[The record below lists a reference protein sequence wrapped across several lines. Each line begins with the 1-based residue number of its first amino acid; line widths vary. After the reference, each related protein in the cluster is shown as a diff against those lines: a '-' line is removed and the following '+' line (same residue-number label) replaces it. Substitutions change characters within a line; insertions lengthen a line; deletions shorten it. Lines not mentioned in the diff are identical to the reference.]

1 MSSKKTNKITE
12 ILFIAA
18 FPVIGVVIPLIIHI
32 VSFKPILTEEIAG
45 MIVAVNAGSASPFPM
60 GTFLRIF
67 MKDISAWQGGLVSA
81 SIAIYVLYAF
91 IYTICA
97 CPVYIF
103 ILSRFDL
110 LSPNSLTGPSKKHDS
125 KKDKK
130 APEIH
135 INNSS
140 RNPGKIRLIILSGIA
155 GAGLLIGYF
164 AVAGSLNRNYSASA
178 LPLIPQKELT
188 DLAPSVTP
196 ICEELEK
203 AGQAST
209 LTTAPIT
216 NTIKVISSGRINA
229 IYISTPDEAGAA
241 LMSSSNSA
249 DTKLTESSEKTGSS
263 PAATLDD
270 TENLYVIYDPATL
283 DNYKSSPRIRFADR
297 LIEQPDLS
305 LFSYKTA
312 SFLTDDDLLTD
323 LSKISGKKYSSY
335 LLSTYD
341 ISEFDPK
348 IFKGYTLKET
358 FLSAREMDKKDS
370 LTCLEYYNGIIFD
383 NQKIEDY
390 YFGVDP
396 VIIWDMCGADEKSF
410 EDFINETINTPSLEN
425 PEVNFELILPG
436 YSISRPTTS
445 EDAQKTVEIYEKF
458 TENLY
463 HNENLHINYYG
474 GKDWL
479 LVNPYLFS
487 EESYIRLNDDIME
500 DVVADLLLGLYRTD
514 AVGLITEASAYLD
527 AAVKYTDNPP
537 EKYDLNSTTVVILGD
552 SIFDHDRGCSNA
564 GETITNL
571 SGASVIN
578 LAIGGASAARL
589 IYTDENPDEYTD
601 ILKNQLADTDSLK
614 ASIES
619 AGNSDLIFI
628 FEFGLNDYFEAGRT
642 MNPDDPFDEYTY
654 SGAIMSGIKRVKEA
668 YPGCACVVI
677 TPGMIGI
684 SDNGEAPYQEGGEPL
699 QSYREALKNAVS
711 SGASGTDIYVFDIV
725 SELNETEENI
735 DQLLKDK
742 VHFSR
747 YGRFLLGR
755 ALTRFLADIS
765 G

>member
-1 MSSKKTNKITE
+1 MSNKKSNKITE

-32 VSFKPILTEEIAG
+32 ISFEPVLTEEIAG

-67 MKDISAWQGGLVSA
+67 MKDISAWQSGLFTA
-81 SIAIYVLYAF
+81 SIAVYVLFAL
-91 IYTICA
+91 IYIVCA
-97 CPVYIF
+97 CLVYIF
-103 ILSRFDL
+103 VLSRFLSSDL
-110 LSPNSLTGPSKKHDS
+110 GT
-125 KKDKK
+125 
-130 APEIH
+130 AP
-135 INNSS
+135 SS
-140 RNPGKIRLIILSGIA
+140 RKDLTEAKKSPQKRILSTVHLPGKKQLIILAGIIVL
-155 GAGLLIGYF
+155 GLLIGYY
-164 AVAGSLNRNYSASA
+164 AVVGPLNRSYSATA
-178 LPLIPQKELT
+178 LPLVPHKELT
-188 DLAPSVTP
+188 DLTPSVTP

-203 AGQAST
+203 EYQTST

-216 NTIKVISSGRINA
+216 NTIKVLSDGRINA
-229 IYISTPDEAGAA
+229 IYIYTPDEAGAA
-241 LMSSSNSA
+241 LMSGSNSA
-249 DTKLTESSEKTGSS
+249 DTELAESSEKTGSS

-270 TENLYVIYDPATL
+270 AENLYVIYDPATL

-479 LVNPYLFS
+479 CVNPYLFA
-487 EESYIRLNDDIME
+487 EDSYIRLNDDIME

-514 AVGLITEASAYLD
+514 AKGLISEATAYLD
-527 AAVKYTDNPP
+527 AAVKYTDDPP
-537 EKYDLNSTTVVILGD
+537 QKYDLENTTVVILGD

-564 GETITNL
+564 GETIANL

-578 LAIGGASAARL
+578 LAIGGASAARS